1 MVFGFWSWVVFGFD
15 PASCFA
21 FSKAKDQKPK
31 AYSIDILSAAA
42 VAHGAKIKEST
53 VNELSK

>member
-1 MVFGFWSWVVFGFD
+1 MFMVFGLD
-15 PASCFA
+15 PASCFD

-42 VAHGAKIKEST
+42 VAHGEKIKEST